1 MIHSVGMRGA
11 ERPEAPVP
19 PLPKGPLASSPPSP
33 PGNDWA
39 SSFPAGLTRLC
50 SGMGDGALRLALF
63 RAHIA
68 NGDRERGSYSQERRE
83 RLK

>member
-39 SSFPAGLTRLC
+39 SSFPAGLTRLPQPP
-50 SGMGDGALRLALF
+50 L
-63 RAHIA
+63 
-68 NGDRERGSYSQERRE
+68 
-83 RLK
+83 